1 MAVIWGLDLKELQWG
16 KFKGSY
22 MFNQV
27 YYLRRTKMIVYQI
40 AVILCIVSESILT
53 SVLSSVLPLLPH
65 FLFLRPFT
73 NDLFL
78 QTGYVDQQHHIT
90 TRSHAQA
97 HVHNSD
103 FVGIASYNVIIGI
116 AVPVI
121 FGAGFFLDLFW
132 PERRESKSVKLAWKI
147 CSIVV
152 SFMALADAIA
162 LTVRCLILFTLIS
175 RANVYI
181 HRLCL

>member
-1 MAVIWGLDLKELQWG
+1 
-16 KFKGSY
+16 
-22 MFNQV
+22 
-27 YYLRRTKMIVYQI
+27 
-40 AVILCIVSESILT
+40 
-53 SVLSSVLPLLPH
+53 
-65 FLFLRPFT
+65 
-73 NDLFL
+73 
-78 QTGYVDQQHHIT
+78 VDQQHHIT
-90 TRSHAQA
+90 TRSHAQV

-152 SFMALADAIA
+152 SLMALADATA
-162 LTVRCLILFTLIS
+162 LTVRCPILFTSMS
-175 RANVYI
+175 RADAYI
-181 HRLCL
+181 HRLCLQHVEYTSQGYHKQKQAFYSVKAAHRPQYTAIIVNMLLQSSYYGPGWWHRLLGQSNCFPLIIRSQLIN